1 MERYWGEKKTTPKSA
16 SSSSEKHIS
25 VQDNKI
31 YYYSGVNRD
40 SCSELN
46 KKISELEGKYIATAH
61 TLDIDPPTMKIFI
74 NSGGGSG
81 VSGISTMDTILRC
94 KVPIHTYVDGFCAS
108 AATFLSVVG
117 NYRFMS
123 RNSYM
128 LIHQLSTQ
136 FWGKYSEFEDEKK
149 NLDLMMNTIKNV
161 YKEHTKLPMKKLDEI
176 LKHDLMWDAKTCLKY
191 GLIDEII

>member
-61 TLDIDPPTMKIFI
+61 TLDID
-74 NSGGGSG
+74 
-81 VSGISTMDTILRC
+81 
-94 KVPIHTYVDGFCAS
+94 
-108 AATFLSVVG
+108 LS
-117 NYRFMS
+117 
-123 RNSYM
+123 
-128 LIHQLSTQ
+128 LIHI
-136 FWGKYSEFEDEKK
+136 SEPTR
-149 NLDLMMNTIKNV
+149 LV
-161 YKEHTKLPMKKLDEI
+161 
-176 LKHDLMWDAKTCLKY
+176 
-191 GLIDEII
+191 

>member
-74 NSGGGSG
+74 N
-81 VSGISTMDTILRC
+81 
-94 KVPIHTYVDGFCAS
+94 
-108 AATFLSVVG
+108 
-117 NYRFMS
+117 
-123 RNSYM
+123 
-128 LIHQLSTQ
+128 
-136 FWGKYSEFEDEKK
+136 
-149 NLDLMMNTIKNV
+149 
-161 YKEHTKLPMKKLDEI
+161 
-176 LKHDLMWDAKTCLKY
+176 
-191 GLIDEII
+191 